1 MNKALME
8 DLLKLPEAERREIA
22 QELWESL
29 EESDLPPL
37 TPEQMAEI
45 DRRLEEHVVRFR
57 EFLRANGKTP
67 EEQELIAAK
76 LMGRWR
82 CGAICQRA

>member
-45 DRRLEEHVVRFR
+45 DRRLEEHERDPSTAIPWEEVREWLWSR
-57 EFLRANGKTP
+57 RK
-67 EEQELIAAK
+67 
-76 LMGRWR
+76 
-82 CGAICQRA
+82 

>member
-8 DLLKLPEAERREIA
+8 DLLKLPEAERREIVH
-22 QELWESL
+22 ELLESL

-45 DRRLEEHVVRFR
+45 DRRIEEHRRDPSTAIPWEEVRDR
-57 EFLRANGKTP
+57 LRDRF
-67 EEQELIAAK
+67 E
-76 LMGRWR
+76 
-82 CGAICQRA
+82 